1 MIENVNNPDLPTVRD
16 LITASLRAGVVSTTE
31 ELRFVLREI
40 DQTLKWWFEHPD
52 DCIHRKFTTDG
63 TIYGIVLV
71 KHFWNISCLFVAPE
85 RQRTGI
91 GRALMLDVL
100 TTCKNHAPARCMK
113 LNSSTVAVPFYQ
125 SLGFRPCGSPRKLP
139 GGCVPLVFDF

>member
-1 MIENVNNPDLPTVRD
+1 MIENVDKPDLPAVRE
-16 LITASLRAGVVSTTE
+16 LITASLCAGVVSTTE
-31 ELRFVLREI
+31 DLQFVLREI
-40 DQTLKWWFEHPD
+40 DQTLKWWVEHQLY
-52 DCIHRKFTTDG
+52 CIHRKFAVDG

-100 TTCKNHAPARCMK
+100 TTCKNHAPARCLK
-113 LNSSTVAVPFYQ
+113 LHSSTVAVPFYQ
-125 SLGFRPCGSPRKLP
+125 SLGFRPYGSPRKLP
-139 GGCVPLVFDF
+139 GGCVPLVYDF